1 MPCQLCNSL
10 LHTLTGCDTHLDELW
25 APIRK
30 LIKDEPFALRKQY
43 ELISLYTV
51 PTLKIMNRR
60 LNIIIL
66 RDANKTDLIYN
77 IIIYFFRQKLTNKE
91 NLNPANIADVSEVV
105 EAYASLLMWSTTSE
119 KKIQFRQSA
128 YSWLH
133 MYYRHA
139 FCPEYIQL
147 WQHNNVDS
155 SAAATNW
162 SHQLLVLTQ
171 QAREE
176 LLAIATL
183 RAIELGMVPQR
194 DPAKAHLKKL
204 KIKVK
209 LDKHLESKECFM
221 CYGVKPHLKL
231 GCNHEY
237 CADCLVGTAKV
248 RTKTFISCAV
258 CRTEIQE
265 VKVLNKEHKAELMS
279 QLKNE

>member
-10 LHTLTGCDTHLDELW
+10 LHTLTSCDTHLDELW

-30 LIKDEPFALRKQY
+30 IIQDKPFALREQY
-43 ELISLYTV
+43 ELISSYTV

-66 RDANKTDLIYN
+66 RDANKADLIHN

-91 NLNPANIADVSEVV
+91 NSNPENIADVSEVV
-105 EAYASLLMWSTTSE
+105 EAYASLLMWRTTSE
-119 KKIQFRQSA
+119 KNLAFRQSA

-133 MYYRHA
+133 MYYRNS

-147 WQHNNVDS
+147 WQHNN
-155 SAAATNW
+155 AAADLNH
-162 SHQLLVLTQ
+162 HQLLVLTQ

-209 LDKHLESKECFM
+209 IGKHLESKECFM
-221 CYGVKPHLKL
+221 CYNVKPHLKL
-231 GCNHEY
+231 GCDHEY
-237 CADCLVGTAKV
+237 CADCLIGTAKV
-248 RTKTFISCAV
+248 RTKTFINCAV
-258 CRTEIQE
+258 CRTEIEE
-265 VKVLNKEHKAELMS
+265 VKVLNKDHKAELMS
-279 QLKNE
+279 QLKKE

>member
-1 MPCQLCNSL
+1 MPCQLCKSP
-10 LHTLTGCDTHLDELW
+10 LHTLARCDTHLDELW

-30 LIKDEPFALRKQY
+30 IIQDKPFALREQY
-43 ELISLYTV
+43 ELISSYTV

-66 RDANKTDLIYN
+66 RDINKTELIYN
-77 IIIYFFRQKLTNKE
+77 IIIYFFRQKIPSNR
-91 NLNPANIADVSEVV
+91 NSNSANIADVSEVV
-105 EAYASLLMWSTTSE
+105 EAYASLLMWRTTSG

-128 YSWLH
+128 YSWLD
-133 MYYRHA
+133 MYYRNK

-147 WQHNNVDS
+147 WQ
-155 SAAATNW
+155 TNINAPDW
-162 SHQLLVLTQ
+162 NHRSLVLTQ

-176 LLAIATL
+176 LRAIGTL

-204 KIKVK
+204 KIKVTI
-209 LDKHLESKECFM
+209 DKHLEFKECFM
-221 CYGVKPHLKL
+221 CYDLKPNLKL
-231 GCNHEY
+231 DCHHEY

-248 RTKTFISCAV
+248 RTKTFLNCAV
-258 CRTEIQE
+258 CRSEIKE
-265 VKVLNKEHKAELMS
+265 VNVLTKELKAELMG

>member
-1 MPCQLCNSL
+1 MPCQLCNSI
-10 LHTLTGCDTHLDELW
+10 LHTSSRCDTHLDELW

-30 LIKDEPFALRKQY
+30 LIQDEPFALRKHY

-66 RDANKTDLIYN
+66 RDANKSYLIHN

-91 NLNPANIADVSEVV
+91 NSNPENIADVSEVV
-105 EAYASLLMWSTTSE
+105 EAYASLLMWRTTSE
-119 KKIQFRQSA
+119 KKVQFRQSA

-133 MYYRHA
+133 MYYRNS

-147 WQHNNVDS
+147 WQHN
-155 SAAATNW
+155 SAAALNY
-162 SHQLLVLTQ
+162 HQLLVLTQ

-176 LLAIATL
+176 LLAISTL

-221 CYGVKPHLKL
+221 CYDVKSQIKL

-248 RTKTFISCAV
+248 RTKTFLNCAV
-258 CRTEIQE
+258 CRTEIEE
-265 VKVLNKEHKAELMS
+265 VKVLNKDLKAELMG

>member
-1 MPCQLCNSL
+1 MPCQLCKSP
-10 LHTLTGCDTHLDELW
+10 LHTLARCDTHIDELW

-30 LIKDEPFALRKQY
+30 IIQDKPFALREQY
-43 ELISLYTV
+43 ELISSYTV

-66 RDANKTDLIYN
+66 RDINKTELIYN
-77 IIIYFFRQKLTNKE
+77 IIIYFFRGKIPSNR
-91 NLNPANIADVSEVV
+91 NSNSANIADVSEVV
-105 EAYASLLMWSTTSE
+105 EAYASLLMWRTTSG

-128 YSWLH
+128 YSWLD
-133 MYYRHA
+133 MYYRNK

-147 WQHNNVDS
+147 WQ
-155 SAAATNW
+155 TNINAPDW
-162 SHQLLVLTQ
+162 NHRSLVLTQ

-176 LLAIATL
+176 LRAIGTL

-204 KIKVK
+204 KIKVTI
-209 LDKHLESKECFM
+209 DKHLEFKECFM
-221 CYGVKPHLKL
+221 CYDLKPNLKL
-231 GCNHEY
+231 DCHHEY

-248 RTKTFISCAV
+248 RTKTFLNCAV
-258 CRTEIQE
+258 CRSEIKE
-265 VKVLNKEHKAELMS
+265 VNVLTKELKAELMG

>member
-1 MPCQLCNSL
+1 MPCQLCNSI
-10 LHTLTGCDTHLDELW
+10 LHTLTRCDTHLDELW
-25 APIRK
+25 APITK
-30 LIKDEPFALRKQY
+30 IIQDKPFALRKQY

-60 LNIIIL
+60 LNIIIA
-66 RDANKTDLIYN
+66 RDANKSDLIHN

-91 NLNPANIADVSEVV
+91 NLNPENIADVSEVV
-105 EAYASLLMWSTTSE
+105 EAYASLLMWRTTSV
-119 KKIQFRQSA
+119 KTLAFRQSA

-133 MYYRHA
+133 MYYRNA

-147 WQHNNVDS
+147 WQHN
-155 SAAATNW
+155 AAADLGY
-162 SHQLLVLTQ
+162 HQLLVLTQ
-171 QAREE
+171 QASEE
-176 LLAIATL
+176 LLAIATI

-221 CYGVKPHLKL
+221 CYDVKPHLKL
-231 GCNHEY
+231 GCDHEY

-258 CRTEIQE
+258 CRTEIEE

>member
-10 LHTLTGCDTHLDELW
+10 LHTLTRCDTHLDELW

-30 LIKDEPFALRKQY
+30 IIQDKPFALRDQY

-60 LNIIIL
+60 LNIIIP
-66 RDANKTDLIYN
+66 RDANKSDLIYN
-77 IIIYFFRQKLTNKE
+77 IIIYFFRKKFTNNE

-105 EAYASLLMWSTTSE
+105 EAYASLLMWRTTSE
-119 KKIQFRQSA
+119 KKLAFRQSA

-133 MYYRHA
+133 LYYRNS

-147 WQHNNVDS
+147 WQHI
-155 SAAATNW
+155 AAADLSYN
-162 SHQLLVLTQ
+162 QLHGLTQ

-176 LLAIATL
+176 LIAIATL

-209 LDKHLESKECFM
+209 LDKHLETKECFM
-221 CYGVKPHLKL
+221 CYDVKPNLKL

-248 RTKTFISCAV
+248 RTKTFLNCAV
-258 CRTEIQE
+258 CRTEIEE
-265 VKVLNKEHKAELMS
+265 VKVLNKDHKTELMS

>member
-10 LHTLTGCDTHLDELW
+10 LHTLSRCDTHLDELW

-30 LIKDEPFALRKQY
+30 IIQDEPFALRKHY
-43 ELISLYTV
+43 ELISSYTV

-66 RDANKTDLIYN
+66 RDANKSELIHN

-91 NLNPANIADVSEVV
+91 NLNPENIADVSEVV
-105 EAYASLLMWSTTSE
+105 EAYASLLMWRTTSE
-119 KKIQFRQSA
+119 KNLAFRQSA

-155 SAAATNW
+155 STAATNW

-176 LLAIATL
+176 LLAIASL

-221 CYGVKPHLKL
+221 CYNVKPHLKL
-231 GCNHEY
+231 GCEHEY

-248 RTKTFISCAV
+248 RTKTFINCAI
-258 CRTEIQE
+258 CRAEITDI
-265 VKVLNKEHKAELMS
+265 KVQNKDLKVELMS
-279 QLKNE
+279 QFKKE